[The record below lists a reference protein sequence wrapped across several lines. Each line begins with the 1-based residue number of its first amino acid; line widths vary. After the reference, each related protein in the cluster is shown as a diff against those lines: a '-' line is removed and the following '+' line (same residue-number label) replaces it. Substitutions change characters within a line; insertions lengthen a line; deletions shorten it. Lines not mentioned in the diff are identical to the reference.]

1 MAMDLRDP
9 NVWVSHLLE
18 NLPEEKLASA
28 LKDDNPNWEYID
40 GEIVKLGSLAHSQL
54 DIPEL
59 QRRGLVIL
67 ASESKDFRLLA
78 HLLRTLQHAG
88 DPHLALRLL
97 ALYVEHYWAVAAPQ
111 NMAHK
116 KRFASQVIKRF
127 ETGIEVFSQN
137 AATAQRDALSGELA
151 KLAQC
156 WQSHNAPEL
165 AQATDDLFA
174 LYQRAFNRAAPAPVP
189 TPAASGSSPQTTATS
204 ESGVTQP
211 SAPAPQ
217 IVIDSH
223 DDKAWRDTLLKVAAI
238 LCERQP
244 DSPQGYRLRRHA
256 LWQNITSTPQAESD
270 GRTPLAAVSADM
282 VADYHAQ
289 LGSADMALWQQVEK
303 SVLLAPYWLDGHC
316 LSAQTALRLGYKQ
329 VADAIRDE
337 VIRFLERLPR
347 FKVSAFWLLILAW
360 IFLLVWIWWKGPM
373 WTLYEEQWLKPLANR
388 WLATAAWGIIALVW
402 LTVRVMKRLQQLEKM
417 QKQQREEA
425 VDPLSVELNA
435 QQRYLDR
442 WLLRLQR
449 HLDNRRFLW
458 QLPWYMVIG
467 PAGSGKTTLLRE
479 GFPSDIIYAPE
490 GARGAEQRLYLTPH
504 VGKQAVIFD
513 IDGTLCAPADAD
525 ILHRRLW
532 EHALGWLK
540 EKRARQP
547 LNGII
552 LTLDLPDLLTADKRR
567 REHLLQTLRS
577 RLQDIRQHLHCQL
590 PVYVVLT
597 RLDLLQGFAAL
608 FQSLNRQDRDAILGV
623 TFTRRAHENDDWRT
637 ELNAF
642 WQTWVDRMNL
652 ALPDL
657 MVAQTHTRASLFS
670 FSRQMQGSREPLVS
684 LLEGLLDGENMNVML
699 RGVYLTS
706 SLQRGQMD
714 DIFTQSAARQY
725 RLGNNPLAS
734 WPLVDTAPYFTR
746 SLFPQALLAEPNLA
760 TESRAWLI
768 RSRRRL
774 TVFSA
779 TGGVAALLLI
789 TGWHHYYNGNYQSG
803 ITVLKQAKAFMDV
816 PPPQGEDDFGNL
828 QLPLL
833 NPVRDATLAYGDWGD
848 RSRLADMGL
857 YQGRRIGPYVEQ
869 TYLQLLEQRYLPS
882 LFNGLVK
889 AMNAAPPES
898 EEKLAVLRVMRMLE
912 DKSGRNNE
920 VVKQYMAKRWSEKF
934 HGQRDIQAQ
943 LMSHLDYALAH
954 TDWHAERQAGDG
966 DAISRWT
973 PYDKPVVSA
982 QKELSKLPVYQRVY
996 QSLKTRALGVL
1007 PADLNLRDQ
1016 VGPTFDQVFT
1026 SADDNKLVVPQFITR
1041 YGLQSYFV
1049 KQRDELV
1056 ELTAMDS
1063 WVLNLTR
1070 NVKYSDADRAE
1081 IQHQLT
1087 EQYISDYTA
1096 TWRAGMDNLN
1106 IRNFE
1111 SIGQLTGALEQ
1122 VISGDQP
1129 LQRALTVLRDNTQPG
1144 VFSEKLSAKERE
1156 EALAEPDYQLL
1167 TRLGHEFAP
1176 ENSTLAVQK
1185 DKEST
1190 MQAVYQQL
1198 TELHRYLLAIQ
1209 NAPVPGKSALKAVQ
1223 LRLDQNSSDPIFATR
1238 QMAKTLP
1245 APLNRWVGRLADQAW
1260 HVVMVE
1266 AVHYMEVDWRDSV
1279 VKPFNEQ
1286 LANNYPFNPR
1296 SAQDA
1301 SLDAFERFFKPD
1313 GILDTF
1319 YQQNLK
1325 LFIDNDLSLED
1336 GDNNVIIREDIIAQ
1350 LETAQKIRDI
1360 FFSKQN
1366 GLGTSF
1372 AVETVSL
1379 SGNKRRS
1386 VLNLDGQLVDY
1397 SQGRNYTA
1405 HLVWPNN
1412 MREGNESKLTLIGTS
1427 GNAPRSISFS
1437 GPWAQFRLF
1446 GAGQLTGVQDGN
1458 FTVRFS
1464 VDGGAMTYRVH
1475 TDTEDNPFSGGLFSQ
1490 FGLSDTLY

>member
-1 MAMDLRDP
+1 M
-9 NVWVSHLLE
+9 
-18 NLPEEKLASA
+18 
-28 LKDDNPNWEYID
+28 
-40 GEIVKLGSLAHSQL
+40 
-54 DIPEL
+54 
-59 QRRGLVIL
+59 
-67 ASESKDFRLLA
+67 
-78 HLLRTLQHAG
+78 
-88 DPHLALRLL
+88 
-97 ALYVEHYWAVAAPQ
+97 
-111 NMAHK
+111 
-116 KRFASQVIKRF
+116 
-127 ETGIEVFSQN
+127 
-137 AATAQRDALSGELA
+137 
-151 KLAQC
+151 
-156 WQSHNAPEL
+156 
-165 AQATDDLFA
+165 
-174 LYQRAFNRAAPAPVP
+174 
-189 TPAASGSSPQTTATS
+189 
-204 ESGVTQP
+204 
-211 SAPAPQ
+211 
-217 IVIDSH
+217 
-223 DDKAWRDTLLKVAAI
+223 
-238 LCERQP
+238 
-244 DSPQGYRLRRHA
+244 
-256 LWQNITSTPQAESD
+256 
-270 GRTPLAAVSADM
+270 
-282 VADYHAQ
+282 
-289 LGSADMALWQQVEK
+289 
-303 SVLLAPYWLDGHC
+303 
-316 LSAQTALRLGYKQ
+316 
-329 VADAIRDE
+329 
-337 VIRFLERLPR
+337 
-347 FKVSAFWLLILAW
+347 LILAW
-360 IFLLVWIWWKGPM
+360 IFLLVWIWWKGPT

-388 WLATAAWGIIALVW
+388 WLATAAWGIIALMW

-525 ILHRRLW
+525 ILHRR
-532 EHALGWLK
+532 
-540 EKRARQP
+540 
-547 LNGII
+547 
-552 LTLDLPDLLTADKRR
+552 
-567 REHLLQTLRS
+567 
-577 RLQDIRQHLHCQL
+577 
-590 PVYVVLT
+590 
-597 RLDLLQGFAAL
+597 
-608 FQSLNRQDRDAILGV
+608 
-623 TFTRRAHENDDWRT
+623 
-637 ELNAF
+637 
-642 WQTWVDRMNL
+642 
-652 ALPDL
+652 
-657 MVAQTHTRASLFS
+657 
-670 FSRQMQGSREPLVS
+670 
-684 LLEGLLDGENMNVML
+684 
-699 RGVYLTS
+699 
-706 SLQRGQMD
+706 
-714 DIFTQSAARQY
+714 
-725 RLGNNPLAS
+725 
-734 WPLVDTAPYFTR
+734 
-746 SLFPQALLAEPNLA
+746 
-760 TESRAWLI
+760 
-768 RSRRRL
+768 
-774 TVFSA
+774 
-779 TGGVAALLLI
+779 
-789 TGWHHYYNGNYQSG
+789 
-803 ITVLKQAKAFMDV
+803 
-816 PPPQGEDDFGNL
+816 
-828 QLPLL
+828 
-833 NPVRDATLAYGDWGD
+833 
-848 RSRLADMGL
+848 
-857 YQGRRIGPYVEQ
+857 
-869 TYLQLLEQRYLPS
+869 
-882 LFNGLVK
+882 
-889 AMNAAPPES
+889 
-898 EEKLAVLRVMRMLE
+898 
-912 DKSGRNNE
+912 
-920 VVKQYMAKRWSEKF
+920 
-934 HGQRDIQAQ
+934 
-943 LMSHLDYALAH
+943 
-954 TDWHAERQAGDG
+954 
-966 DAISRWT
+966 
-973 PYDKPVVSA
+973 
-982 QKELSKLPVYQRVY
+982 
-996 QSLKTRALGVL
+996 
-1007 PADLNLRDQ
+1007 
-1016 VGPTFDQVFT
+1016 
-1026 SADDNKLVVPQFITR
+1026 
-1041 YGLQSYFV
+1041 
-1049 KQRDELV
+1049 
-1056 ELTAMDS
+1056 
-1063 WVLNLTR
+1063 
-1070 NVKYSDADRAE
+1070 
-1081 IQHQLT
+1081 LT

-1245 APLNRWVGRLADQAW
+1245 APLNRWVGRLTDQAW

-1336 GDNNVIIREDIIAQ
+1336 GDNSVIIREDIIAQ
-1350 LETAQKIRDI
+1350 LKTAQKIRDI

-1412 MREGNESKLTLIGTS
+1412 MREGNESKLTLVGAN
-1427 GNAPRSISFS
+1427 GGAPRSISFS